1 MTLPIPNV
9 PNLPGVP
16 QLPGY
21 VQNALSL
28 ATQAIN
34 TNLWQSSQ
42 SPPAWGVFNYSGDQV
57 VDPDSVID
65 FNNRNEWDVSSF
77 PVQAATASQASGFQS
92 FNKVVVPYETMVTM
106 RKSGTL
112 TDRQTFLA
120 SIASIAGDTN
130 IYLIFTPEAPY
141 SGNIT
146 RYEIARR
153 GAPYASLIE
162 VDVYF
167 IAINQTATA
176 TYSSTTAN
184 TSNAFD
190 ATALPPANNGLKQPT
205 IMTPQSQAALSAI
218 ETGNVTF

>member
-1 MTLPIPNV
+1 VTLPVPNV

-21 VQNALSL
+21 VSRTLAL
-28 ATQAIN
+28 ATEAIN
-34 TNLWQSSQ
+34 TNLWQASQ
-42 SPPAWGVFNYSGDQV
+42 SPAAWGIFNYSGDQV

-65 FNNRNEWDVSSF
+65 FNNRNEWQVSSF
-77 PVQAATASQASGFQS
+77 PVQAKTASQASGFQS

-112 TDRQTFLA
+112 TDRQNFLA

-176 TYSSTTAN
+176 TYSNTTAN
-184 TSNAFD
+184 TSNASD
-190 ATALPPANNGLKQPT
+190 PTALPATNKGFIQPAPISQ
-205 IMTPQSQAALSAI
+205 QSQAALGALNLSL
-218 ETGNVTF
+218 F